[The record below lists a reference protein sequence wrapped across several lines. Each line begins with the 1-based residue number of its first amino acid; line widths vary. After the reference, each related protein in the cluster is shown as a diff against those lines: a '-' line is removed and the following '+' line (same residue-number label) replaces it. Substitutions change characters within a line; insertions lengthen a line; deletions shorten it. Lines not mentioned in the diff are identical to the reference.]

1 MKKNVTILIGLV
13 VLVAVLYAGN
23 SFMREGKG
31 AFGSV
36 KSEDTLL
43 PMKAV
48 VGQVLRVYQGENV
61 LEYGFDIPETA
72 TTSIEM
78 DSALV
83 RVIDNDTLLTSIYMS
98 YEGARGYSALD
109 YINTIIAPNVSVIDP
124 TSTSTIGMYEWQAAE
139 SAGSE
144 WHIASVNGGKWL
156 IVVENKKSVKDKVEQ
171 ILESVN
177 VK

>member
-31 AFGSV
+31 SFGSV
-36 KSEDTLL
+36 TNEENMI
-43 PMKAV
+43 PMRAV
-48 VGQVLRVYQGENV
+48 VGQVVRVYEGDNV

-72 TTSIEM
+72 TTSIDM
-78 DSALV
+78 DGALI
-83 RVIDNDTLLTSIYMS
+83 RVVDQGALLASVYMS
-98 YEGARGYSALD
+98 YEGARGYTALD
-109 YINTIIAPNVSVIDP
+109 YINTIIAPHVSVIDP
-124 TSTSTIGMYEWQAAE
+124 TGTSTIGMHEWQIAE

-144 WHIASVNGGKWL
+144 WHIAAVNGGKWL
-156 IVVENKKSVKDKVEQ
+156 IIVENKKSVKDVVEQ
-171 ILESVN
+171 ILESIN